1 MNGVADQ
8 HTLRLGYHHRV
19 NFAPLLYPLE
29 AGWVGLESPWRL
41 LSVDQTHR
49 TLTEGLLAGDLDAA
63 FLPAAGAQ
71 KWGSKVT
78 PLGGW
83 GLACTGASETAVL
96 LAPRRIDLIDGEY
109 VAIPPPEEG
118 SAADHLLRTL
128 VAPYYGITLNIAT
141 QADEGYEQAV
151 ARLAFGDDAVR
162 AGELAKARGEV
173 AEDLGLAWWILT
185 GLPIVWEVLCARRD
199 LEARKP
205 GATSALQA
213 GIRLSQRTATEQASS
228 VLDAAAG
235 SLSLKPTHLKEL
247 FARQT
252 YTLGPN
258 EQKGLATFLDMAG
271 RAKAM

>member
-1 MNGVADQ
+1 MPDPSDRY
-8 HTLRLGYHHRV
+8 TLRLGYHHRA

-41 LSVDQTHR
+41 LAVDRTHIA
-49 TLTEGLLAGDLDAA
+49 LTESLLAGDLDAA
-63 FLPAAGAQ
+63 FIPAAGAQ
-71 KWGSKVT
+71 KWGGKLA

-83 GLACTGASETAVL
+83 GLACAGASETALL

-109 VAIPPPEEG
+109 AAIAPPDEG

-128 VAPYYGITLNIAT
+128 VTPYYGITLNIVTRAE
-141 QADEGYEQAV
+141 EGYDNSV
-151 ARLAFGDDAVR
+151 ARLSFGDEATR
-162 AGELAKARGEV
+162 AGESAKARGEV
-173 AEDLGLAWWILT
+173 AEDVSLAWWILT
-185 GLPIVWEVLCARRD
+185 GLPMVWEVLCARRD

-205 GATSALQA
+205 GATAALQA

-228 VLDAAAG
+228 VLDAAATA
-235 SLSLKPTHLKEL
+235 LNLKLARLKEL

-252 YTLGPN
+252 YTLGLN

-271 RAKAM
+271 RAKAI